1 MDKFSTTFQPVQYI
15 RKEHE
20 IPESMKEYYEDDI
33 TPFSL
38 TPEVVESFSDLQ
50 KVEVPGLSLV
60 VHINDMKFDNLHES
74 LGLWDLIF
82 NAMDSTTWYD
92 EGKDKT
98 DRSSFYLFTC
108 SCGEAGCAG
117 IFNGI
122 LVKVRKNTVEWR
134 INDEKTIE
142 ILGKR
147 FFSFPR
153 KEYEEATIGIAKRLL
168 DSEKKVGRKLII
180 DVDNHGYEAETS
192 SIQDYLDIR
201 QRRLAGYL

>member
-20 IPESMKEYYEDDI
+20 IPESMKEYYEDDM

>member
-1 MDKFSTTFQPVQYI
+1 MDKLSTTFQPVQYI
-15 RKEHE
+15 RKDHE
-20 IPESMKEYYEDDI
+20 ISEDMKQYYSDDVE
-33 TPFSL
+33 PFSL
-38 TPEVVESFSDLQ
+38 TPEAVDSFSDLQ
-50 KVEVPGLSLV
+50 KVDYPGLSLV
-60 VHINDMKFDNLHES
+60 VHINDMKFDNLHNS
-74 LGLWDLIF
+74 LGLWDMIF
-82 NAMDSTTWYD
+82 NSMDSTTWYD

-142 ILGKR
+142 ILGKK

-153 KEYEEATIGIAKRLL
+153 KEYEEATVGIAKRLL
-168 DSEKKVGRKLII
+168 ESEKKVGRKLII
-180 DVDNHGYEAETS
+180 ECDNHGDEAETS
-192 SIQDYLDIR
+192 TIQDYLDIHKKR
-201 QRRLAGYL
+201 YG